1 VADTPE
7 MLRPPAAVAAAEVR
21 KMLGPLAGRLGALSL
36 RARDLATADR
46 RLPHFAL
53 GPLTP
58 AEWVRFA
65 RIHFEHH
72 AAIAAES
79 GPPAP

>member
-1 VADTPE
+1 